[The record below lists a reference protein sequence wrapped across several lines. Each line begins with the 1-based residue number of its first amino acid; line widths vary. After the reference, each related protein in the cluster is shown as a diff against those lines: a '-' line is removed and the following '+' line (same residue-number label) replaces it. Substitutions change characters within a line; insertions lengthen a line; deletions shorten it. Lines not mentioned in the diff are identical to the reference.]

1 MLNLRTKYKM
11 YTVIDIHES
20 QKICYQS
27 SQTSLTH
34 WVDQSIGLVLTCVL
48 KQQSHLNC
56 RDFSNAAQSNNNRI
70 REATNN
76 AGRWMLNKTYHSFWA
91 RITLAQPSM
100 FSREAKDDTS
110 LAWIATTQLQ
120 EWNST
125 SWAISLRAKFSMHEG
140 VECFFDSFPWAI
152 LDSNQRHFLWSKS
165 PHLRYSNQ
173 LKENLEYYGELL
185 EGAIE
190 QLKKAQV
197 RLRQVEIE
205 ADEFLVN
212 GYAKIERE
220 KWNLIFNLFD

>member
-1 MLNLRTKYKM
+1 
-11 YTVIDIHES
+11 
-20 QKICYQS
+20 
-27 SQTSLTH
+27 
-34 WVDQSIGLVLTCVL
+34 
-48 KQQSHLNC
+48 
-56 RDFSNAAQSNNNRI
+56 
-70 REATNN
+70 
-76 AGRWMLNKTYHSFWA
+76 
-91 RITLAQPSM
+91 
-100 FSREAKDDTS
+100 
-110 LAWIATTQLQ
+110 
-120 EWNST
+120 
-125 SWAISLRAKFSMHEG
+125 MHEG

-165 PHLRYSNQ
+165 PHLRYLNQ

-212 GYAKIERE
+212 GYTKIERE